1 VLAANDDCAFDAI
14 KTLSGKRIRI
24 PKDIAL
30 LGVDNDTLICENTQP
45 RLSSVQPDFG
55 KEGYLAA
62 EILDQMMRGEASSA
76 RTILVGVKRIIQR
89 ESTAEQSHAGL
100 LVQKALAYIDRH
112 AIEGIG
118 VDDVVRHLKC
128 SRRLADLRFRELQG
142 NSIMQTII
150 EKRLDE
156 VRRRL
161 AGGKEK
167 IDVIASACGFDNSNY
182 LKNLFKKR
190 FGMSMSEFR
199 KGTNPSNPCFFKS
212 IRSDENEVKAP

>member
-1 VLAANDDCAFDAI
+1 MLAANDDRAFDAI

-62 EILDQMMRGEASSA
+62 EILDTMINGGTPPS
-76 RTILVGVKRIIQR
+76 RTVLVGVTRIIQR

-100 LVQKALAYIDRH
+100 LVQKALAYINRH
-112 AIEGIG
+112 ALERIG
-118 VDDVVRHLKC
+118 VSDVVQHIGC

-142 NSIMQTII
+142 SSIMQTII

-161 AGGKEK
+161 ADTKEK

-190 FGMSMSEFR
+190 FGMTMREW
-199 KGTNPSNPCFFKS
+199 
-212 IRSDENEVKAP
+212 RSSFTGR